1 MVTKIKQ
8 IFKQAVLRFWSLRVP
23 LIVVCILLA
32 ALLCTAQYQDSSRVA
47 SAQMTLNYSEASQGL
62 NPNRTRF
69 TTTDLTSDEVLQS
82 TLYNAGLEGQMTV
95 EQLRK
100 AITVE
105 PTDVTNV
112 SSSEN
117 YITTSC
123 SISLQLEEPCQHL
136 TAATLL
142 RIFCGS
148 YKDYFMEHYGENQ
161 SVFSC
166 TMPDYFDTEPYLRLK
181 SLTLRANQLDRYLTA
196 RVSEN
201 KSYQDATTGN
211 TFLSLSKQIQNVI
224 NYEIPRIQAY
234 ILRGGLSADVSSLTA
249 MLQYKLQIEQLDY
262 QEQMAYYNSDNL
274 GIGLYDESM
283 SAIVMIPTLD
293 ENSEFYMSRT
303 KTALDTMAS
312 DNYSSVLLMSIGGA
326 ALVFLG
332 LVLTATFWLP
342 VLMRGVGALVSMFG
356 PSAKV
361 AHANIQK
368 NPRRVAATGTALLIG
383 VTLVATIATGAA
395 SAKQTMGEALASRYS
410 VDMIATGD
418 GLKTSAVKEAAQ
430 VKGVAATMYAPTATV
445 TAEGVNGGTMSLLL
459 VGVKNTSELA
469 GVMHADLSGVTVG
482 DDTVLLPK
490 YRATSGKEITF
501 GSDAKLRFTAA
512 ESNGIAAST
521 EQDGSA
527 SASST
532 NGGVSSSMRLKP
544 VQSDYRRVS
553 SNYDAVAFI
562 NTSHF
567 NNGDVTAT
575 SHMLLMRVDTQSAG
589 VSLSDVFNKIQDVFS
604 YDSTVSITG
613 PVAQRA
619 QWETI
624 INSMLMLLV
633 ALIAVAV
640 LIALIG
646 VANTLSLSVIE
657 RTRESATLRAIGMTR
672 GQLRRSLAVEALL
685 LSLVAGVV
693 GVVLGTLFGWLG
705 SYMVFSLYGK
715 TVFPFEWGMNGIV
728 LVVAAIAAL
737 LASVFPARR
746 AVKTPPVEALAEA

>member
-293 ENSEFYMSRT
+293 ENREFYMSRT
-303 KTALDTMAS
+303 KVGIDDLALRANELLSSAVDAQKTITTNNSKITALEQPTEAQELQVAQSMVDVITQQLASIVSATREVNAMLQELETTMDQIQQALRVTDAS
-312 DNYSSVLLMSIGGA
+312 YIIYKTQNY
-326 ALVFLG
+326 LVF
-332 LVLTATFWLP
+332 
-342 VLMRGVGALVSMFG
+342 
-356 PSAKV
+356 
-361 AHANIQK
+361 ND
-368 NPRRVAATGTALLIG
+368 AAGSFVQQI
-383 VTLVATIATGAA
+383 
-395 SAKQTMGEALASRYS
+395 
-410 VDMIATGD
+410 
-418 GLKTSAVKEAAQ
+418 GLKRVIVEMAA
-430 VKGVAATMYAPTATV
+430 
-445 TAEGVNGGTMSLLL
+445 
-459 VGVKNTSELA
+459 
-469 GVMHADLSGVTVG
+469 
-482 DDTVLLPK
+482 
-490 YRATSGKEITF
+490 F
-501 GSDAKLRFTAA
+501 
-512 ESNGIAAST
+512 
-521 EQDGSA
+521 
-527 SASST
+527 
-532 NGGVSSSMRLKP
+532 
-544 VQSDYRRVS
+544 
-553 SNYDAVAFI
+553 
-562 NTSHF
+562 
-567 NNGDVTAT
+567 
-575 SHMLLMRVDTQSAG
+575 
-589 VSLSDVFNKIQDVFS
+589 
-604 YDSTVSITG
+604 
-613 PVAQRA
+613 
-619 QWETI
+619 
-624 INSMLMLLV
+624 
-633 ALIAVAV
+633 
-640 LIALIG
+640 
-646 VANTLSLSVIE
+646 
-657 RTRESATLRAIGMTR
+657 
-672 GQLRRSLAVEALL
+672 
-685 LSLVAGVV
+685 
-693 GVVLGTLFGWLG
+693 VVLCFGLC
-705 SYMVFSLYGK
+705 MVR
-715 TVFPFEWGMNGIV
+715 T
-728 LVVAAIAAL
+728 
-737 LASVFPARR
+737 ARQIR
-746 AVKTPPVEALAEA
+746 KEEQR

>member
-32 ALLCTAQYQDSSRVA
+32 ALRCTAQYQDSSRVA

-142 RIFCGS
+142 QIFCGS

-262 QEQMAYYNSDNL
+262 QAESGAWRNAYLVAAFELRNGTYYNSDNL

-312 DNYSSVLLMSIGGA
+312 DA
-326 ALVFLG
+326 
-332 LVLTATFWLP
+332 
-342 VLMRGVGALVSMFG
+342 
-356 PSAKV
+356 
-361 AHANIQK
+361 
-368 NPRRVAATGTALLIG
+368 
-383 VTLVATIATGAA
+383 
-395 SAKQTMGEALASRYS
+395 
-410 VDMIATGD
+410 D
-418 GLKTSAVKEAAQ
+418 G
-430 VKGVAATMYAPTATV
+430 
-445 TAEGVNGGTMSLLL
+445 
-459 VGVKNTSELA
+459 
-469 GVMHADLSGVTVG
+469 
-482 DDTVLLPK
+482 
-490 YRATSGKEITF
+490 
-501 GSDAKLRFTAA
+501 
-512 ESNGIAAST
+512 
-521 EQDGSA
+521 
-527 SASST
+527 
-532 NGGVSSSMRLKP
+532 
-544 VQSDYRRVS
+544 
-553 SNYDAVAFI
+553 
-562 NTSHF
+562 
-567 NNGDVTAT
+567 
-575 SHMLLMRVDTQSAG
+575 
-589 VSLSDVFNKIQDVFS
+589 
-604 YDSTVSITG
+604 
-613 PVAQRA
+613 
-619 QWETI
+619 
-624 INSMLMLLV
+624 
-633 ALIAVAV
+633 
-640 LIALIG
+640 
-646 VANTLSLSVIE
+646 
-657 RTRESATLRAIGMTR
+657 
-672 GQLRRSLAVEALL
+672 
-685 LSLVAGVV
+685 
-693 GVVLGTLFGWLG
+693 
-705 SYMVFSLYGK
+705 
-715 TVFPFEWGMNGIV
+715 
-728 LVVAAIAAL
+728 
-737 LASVFPARR
+737 
-746 AVKTPPVEALAEA
+746 ALAEATSHQDVITTTQYVVQQMQTMSDPAGLTTVNAMLQELETTMDRIQQALRVTDASYIIYKTQNYLVFNYAAGSFVQQIGLKRVIVEMAAFVVLCFGLCMVRTARQIRKEEQR

>member
-32 ALLCTAQYQDSSRVA
+32 ALRCTAQYQDSSRVA

-224 NYEIPRIQAY
+224 NYDIPRIQAY

-274 GIGLYDESM
+274 GIGRYDESM

-303 KTALDTMAS
+303 KVGIDDLALRA
-312 DNYSSVLLMSIGGA
+312 NELL
-326 ALVFLG
+326 
-332 LVLTATFWLP
+332 
-342 VLMRGVGALVSMFG
+342 
-356 PSAKV
+356 
-361 AHANIQK
+361 
-368 NPRRVAATGTALLIG
+368 
-383 VTLVATIATGAA
+383 
-395 SAKQTMGEALASRYS
+395 
-410 VDMIATGD
+410 
-418 GLKTSAVKEAAQ
+418 TSAVDAQ
-430 VKGVAATMYAPTATV
+430 KTITTNNSKITALEQPTGARELQVAQSMVDTITQQ
-445 TAEGVNGGTMSLLL
+445 
-459 VGVKNTSELA
+459 LA
-469 GVMHADLSGVTVG
+469 S
-482 DDTVLLPK
+482 
-490 YRATSGKEITF
+490 I
-501 GSDAKLRFTAA
+501 
-512 ESNGIAAST
+512 
-521 EQDGSA
+521 
-527 SASST
+527 
-532 NGGVSSSMRLKP
+532 
-544 VQSDYRRVS
+544 
-553 SNYDAVAFI
+553 
-562 NTSHF
+562 
-567 NNGDVTAT
+567 VTAT
-575 SHMLLMRVDTQSAG
+575 RELDADCYAQRISRYL
-589 VSLSDVFNKIQDVFS
+589 VFN
-604 YDSTVSITG
+604 G
-613 PVAQRA
+613 PESSFIKRYNVKPSVMLAAVICAVWYLAAVVRMSRRRQR
-619 QWETI
+619 
-624 INSMLMLLV
+624 
-633 ALIAVAV
+633 
-640 LIALIG
+640 
-646 VANTLSLSVIE
+646 E
-657 RTRESATLRAIGMTR
+657 RLRA
-672 GQLRRSLAVEALL
+672 EN
-685 LSLVAGVV
+685 
-693 GVVLGTLFGWLG
+693 
-705 SYMVFSLYGK
+705 
-715 TVFPFEWGMNGIV
+715 E
-728 LVVAAIAAL
+728 
-737 LASVFPARR
+737 
-746 AVKTPPVEALAEA
+746 

>member
-148 YKDYFMEHYGENQ
+148 YKDYFMEHYGENP

-293 ENSEFYMSRT
+293 ENREFYMSRT

-312 DNYSSVLLMSIGGA
+312 DA
-326 ALVFLG
+326 
-332 LVLTATFWLP
+332 
-342 VLMRGVGALVSMFG
+342 
-356 PSAKV
+356 
-361 AHANIQK
+361 
-368 NPRRVAATGTALLIG
+368 
-383 VTLVATIATGAA
+383 
-395 SAKQTMGEALASRYS
+395 
-410 VDMIATGD
+410 D
-418 GLKTSAVKEAAQ
+418 G
-430 VKGVAATMYAPTATV
+430 
-445 TAEGVNGGTMSLLL
+445 
-459 VGVKNTSELA
+459 
-469 GVMHADLSGVTVG
+469 
-482 DDTVLLPK
+482 
-490 YRATSGKEITF
+490 
-501 GSDAKLRFTAA
+501 
-512 ESNGIAAST
+512 
-521 EQDGSA
+521 
-527 SASST
+527 
-532 NGGVSSSMRLKP
+532 
-544 VQSDYRRVS
+544 
-553 SNYDAVAFI
+553 
-562 NTSHF
+562 
-567 NNGDVTAT
+567 
-575 SHMLLMRVDTQSAG
+575 
-589 VSLSDVFNKIQDVFS
+589 
-604 YDSTVSITG
+604 
-613 PVAQRA
+613 
-619 QWETI
+619 
-624 INSMLMLLV
+624 
-633 ALIAVAV
+633 
-640 LIALIG
+640 
-646 VANTLSLSVIE
+646 
-657 RTRESATLRAIGMTR
+657 
-672 GQLRRSLAVEALL
+672 
-685 LSLVAGVV
+685 
-693 GVVLGTLFGWLG
+693 
-705 SYMVFSLYGK
+705 
-715 TVFPFEWGMNGIV
+715 
-728 LVVAAIAAL
+728 
-737 LASVFPARR
+737 
-746 AVKTPPVEALAEA
+746 ALAEATSHQDVITTTQYVVQQMQTMSDPAGLTTVNAMLQELETTMDQIQQALRVTDASYIIYKTQNYLVFNDAAGSFVQQIGLKRVIVEMAAFVVLCFGLCMVRTARQIRKEEQR

>member
-181 SLTLRANQLDRYLTA
+181 SLTLRADQLDRYLTA

-293 ENSEFYMSRT
+293 ENREFYMSRT
-303 KTALDTMAS
+303 KIGIDDLALQANDLLSSAVEAQKSIATNNTKVTALEQLTESYEVQMAQAMV
-312 DNYSSVLLMSIGGA
+312 DNITRQLADIVSATRELDADCYAQRIHSYLMFSEPQMSFMQRYNVKRSVMLA
-326 ALVFLG
+326 ALVCAVCYLG
-332 LVLTATFWLP
+332 AVVQAC
-342 VLMRGVGALVSMFG
+342 V
-356 PSAKV
+356 
-361 AHANIQK
+361 
-368 NPRRVAATGTALLIG
+368 RR
-383 VTLVATIATGAA
+383 
-395 SAKQTMGEALASRYS
+395 
-410 VDMIATGD
+410 
-418 GLKTSAVKEAAQ
+418 
-430 VKGVAATMYAPTATV
+430 
-445 TAEGVNGGTMSLLL
+445 
-459 VGVKNTSELA
+459 
-469 GVMHADLSGVTVG
+469 
-482 DDTVLLPK
+482 
-490 YRATSGKEITF
+490 
-501 GSDAKLRFTAA
+501 
-512 ESNGIAAST
+512 
-521 EQDGSA
+521 
-527 SASST
+527 
-532 NGGVSSSMRLKP
+532 
-544 VQSDYRRVS
+544 
-553 SNYDAVAFI
+553 
-562 NTSHF
+562 
-567 NNGDVTAT
+567 
-575 SHMLLMRVDTQSAG
+575 
-589 VSLSDVFNKIQDVFS
+589 
-604 YDSTVSITG
+604 
-613 PVAQRA
+613 QR
-619 QWETI
+619 QRME
-624 INSMLMLLV
+624 N
-633 ALIAVAV
+633 
-640 LIALIG
+640 
-646 VANTLSLSVIE
+646 E
-657 RTRESATLRAIGMTR
+657 
-672 GQLRRSLAVEALL
+672 
-685 LSLVAGVV
+685 
-693 GVVLGTLFGWLG
+693 
-705 SYMVFSLYGK
+705 
-715 TVFPFEWGMNGIV
+715 
-728 LVVAAIAAL
+728 
-737 LASVFPARR
+737 
-746 AVKTPPVEALAEA
+746 

>member
-32 ALLCTAQYQDSSRVA
+32 ALLCTAQYQDSSPGGLGPDDPELLRGIA
-47 SAQMTLNYSEASQGL
+47 GAQPQPHPVYDYR
-62 NPNRTRF
+62 P
-69 TTTDLTSDEVLQS
+69 DLRRGAAEH
-82 TLYNAGLEGQMTV
+82 LYNAGLEDQMTV

-181 SLTLRANQLDRYLTA
+181 SLTLRADQLDRYLTA

-312 DNYSSVLLMSIGGA
+312 DA
-326 ALVFLG
+326 
-332 LVLTATFWLP
+332 
-342 VLMRGVGALVSMFG
+342 
-356 PSAKV
+356 
-361 AHANIQK
+361 
-368 NPRRVAATGTALLIG
+368 
-383 VTLVATIATGAA
+383 
-395 SAKQTMGEALASRYS
+395 
-410 VDMIATGD
+410 D
-418 GLKTSAVKEAAQ
+418 G
-430 VKGVAATMYAPTATV
+430 
-445 TAEGVNGGTMSLLL
+445 
-459 VGVKNTSELA
+459 
-469 GVMHADLSGVTVG
+469 
-482 DDTVLLPK
+482 
-490 YRATSGKEITF
+490 
-501 GSDAKLRFTAA
+501 
-512 ESNGIAAST
+512 
-521 EQDGSA
+521 
-527 SASST
+527 
-532 NGGVSSSMRLKP
+532 
-544 VQSDYRRVS
+544 
-553 SNYDAVAFI
+553 
-562 NTSHF
+562 
-567 NNGDVTAT
+567 
-575 SHMLLMRVDTQSAG
+575 
-589 VSLSDVFNKIQDVFS
+589 
-604 YDSTVSITG
+604 
-613 PVAQRA
+613 
-619 QWETI
+619 
-624 INSMLMLLV
+624 
-633 ALIAVAV
+633 
-640 LIALIG
+640 
-646 VANTLSLSVIE
+646 
-657 RTRESATLRAIGMTR
+657 
-672 GQLRRSLAVEALL
+672 
-685 LSLVAGVV
+685 
-693 GVVLGTLFGWLG
+693 
-705 SYMVFSLYGK
+705 
-715 TVFPFEWGMNGIV
+715 
-728 LVVAAIAAL
+728 
-737 LASVFPARR
+737 
-746 AVKTPPVEALAEA
+746 ALAEATSHQDVITTTQYVGAANADRERPGGSDHGERHAAGTGNHHGSDPAGTAGDGCLLYHL

>member
-8 IFKQAVLRFWSLRVP
+8 IFKQAVLRFWSLRLP

-181 SLTLRANQLDRYLTA
+181 SLTLRADQLDRYLTA

-293 ENSEFYMSRT
+293 ENREFYMSRT
-303 KTALDTMAS
+303 KIGIDDLALQANELLSSAVEAQKSIATNNTKVTALEQYTESHEVQMAQAMV
-312 DNYSSVLLMSIGGA
+312 DNITRQLADIVSATRELDADCYAQRIHSYLMFSEPQMSFMQRYNVKRSVMLA
-326 ALVFLG
+326 ALVCAVCYL
-332 LVLTATFWLP
+332 
-342 VLMRGVGALVSMFG
+342 
-356 PSAKV
+356 
-361 AHANIQK
+361 
-368 NPRRVAATGTALLIG
+368 
-383 VTLVATIATGAA
+383 GAA
-395 SAKQTMGEALASRYS
+395 
-410 VDMIATGD
+410 
-418 GLKTSAVKEAAQ
+418 
-430 VKGVAATMYAPTATV
+430 
-445 TAEGVNGGTMSLLL
+445 
-459 VGVKNTSELA
+459 
-469 GVMHADLSGVTVG
+469 
-482 DDTVLLPK
+482 
-490 YRATSGKEITF
+490 
-501 GSDAKLRFTAA
+501 
-512 ESNGIAAST
+512 
-521 EQDGSA
+521 
-527 SASST
+527 
-532 NGGVSSSMRLKP
+532 
-544 VQSDYRRVS
+544 VQACVRR
-553 SNYDAVAFI
+553 
-562 NTSHF
+562 
-567 NNGDVTAT
+567 
-575 SHMLLMRVDTQSAG
+575 
-589 VSLSDVFNKIQDVFS
+589 
-604 YDSTVSITG
+604 
-613 PVAQRA
+613 QR
-619 QWETI
+619 QRME
-624 INSMLMLLV
+624 N
-633 ALIAVAV
+633 
-640 LIALIG
+640 
-646 VANTLSLSVIE
+646 E
-657 RTRESATLRAIGMTR
+657 
-672 GQLRRSLAVEALL
+672 
-685 LSLVAGVV
+685 
-693 GVVLGTLFGWLG
+693 
-705 SYMVFSLYGK
+705 
-715 TVFPFEWGMNGIV
+715 
-728 LVVAAIAAL
+728 
-737 LASVFPARR
+737 
-746 AVKTPPVEALAEA
+746 

>member
-47 SAQMTLNYSEASQGL
+47 SAQMTLNYSEASHGL

-181 SLTLRANQLDRYLTA
+181 SLTLRADQLDRYLTA

-293 ENSEFYMSRT
+293 ENREFYMSRT

-312 DNYSSVLLMSIGGA
+312 DA
-326 ALVFLG
+326 
-332 LVLTATFWLP
+332 
-342 VLMRGVGALVSMFG
+342 
-356 PSAKV
+356 
-361 AHANIQK
+361 
-368 NPRRVAATGTALLIG
+368 
-383 VTLVATIATGAA
+383 
-395 SAKQTMGEALASRYS
+395 
-410 VDMIATGD
+410 D
-418 GLKTSAVKEAAQ
+418 G
-430 VKGVAATMYAPTATV
+430 
-445 TAEGVNGGTMSLLL
+445 
-459 VGVKNTSELA
+459 
-469 GVMHADLSGVTVG
+469 
-482 DDTVLLPK
+482 
-490 YRATSGKEITF
+490 
-501 GSDAKLRFTAA
+501 
-512 ESNGIAAST
+512 
-521 EQDGSA
+521 
-527 SASST
+527 
-532 NGGVSSSMRLKP
+532 
-544 VQSDYRRVS
+544 
-553 SNYDAVAFI
+553 
-562 NTSHF
+562 
-567 NNGDVTAT
+567 
-575 SHMLLMRVDTQSAG
+575 
-589 VSLSDVFNKIQDVFS
+589 
-604 YDSTVSITG
+604 
-613 PVAQRA
+613 
-619 QWETI
+619 
-624 INSMLMLLV
+624 
-633 ALIAVAV
+633 
-640 LIALIG
+640 
-646 VANTLSLSVIE
+646 
-657 RTRESATLRAIGMTR
+657 
-672 GQLRRSLAVEALL
+672 
-685 LSLVAGVV
+685 
-693 GVVLGTLFGWLG
+693 
-705 SYMVFSLYGK
+705 
-715 TVFPFEWGMNGIV
+715 
-728 LVVAAIAAL
+728 
-737 LASVFPARR
+737 
-746 AVKTPPVEALAEA
+746 ALAEATSHQDVITTTQYVVQQMQTMSDPAGLTTVNAMLQELETTMIRSSRHCG

>member
-32 ALLCTAQYQDSSRVA
+32 ALRCTAQYQDSSRVA

-181 SLTLRANQLDRYLTA
+181 SLTLRADQLDRYLTA

-262 QEQMAYYNSDNL
+262 QEHQNGAGHHGQRRRRCPGGGDLPSGCDHHHP
-274 GIGLYDESM
+274 
-283 SAIVMIPTLD
+283 VC
-293 ENSEFYMSRT
+293 
-303 KTALDTMAS
+303 
-312 DNYSSVLLMSIGGA
+312 GA
-326 ALVFLG
+326 ANADHERPG
-332 LVLTATFWLP
+332 GSDHGE
-342 VLMRGVGALVSMFG
+342 R
-356 PSAKV
+356 
-361 AHANIQK
+361 HAAGTGNHHGSD
-368 NPRRVAATGTALLIG
+368 PAGTA
-383 VTLVATIATGAA
+383 
-395 SAKQTMGEALASRYS
+395 
-410 VDMIATGD
+410 GD
-418 GLKTSAVKEAAQ
+418 GC
-430 VKGVAATMYAPTATV
+430 
-445 TAEGVNGGTMSLLL
+445 LLYHL
-459 VGVKNTSELA
+459 
-469 GVMHADLSGVTVG
+469 
-482 DDTVLLPK
+482 
-490 YRATSGKEITF
+490 
-501 GSDAKLRFTAA
+501 
-512 ESNGIAAST
+512 
-521 EQDGSA
+521 
-527 SASST
+527 
-532 NGGVSSSMRLKP
+532 
-544 VQSDYRRVS
+544 
-553 SNYDAVAFI
+553 
-562 NTSHF
+562 
-567 NNGDVTAT
+567 
-575 SHMLLMRVDTQSAG
+575 
-589 VSLSDVFNKIQDVFS
+589 
-604 YDSTVSITG
+604 
-613 PVAQRA
+613 
-619 QWETI
+619 
-624 INSMLMLLV
+624 
-633 ALIAVAV
+633 
-640 LIALIG
+640 
-646 VANTLSLSVIE
+646 
-657 RTRESATLRAIGMTR
+657 
-672 GQLRRSLAVEALL
+672 
-685 LSLVAGVV
+685 
-693 GVVLGTLFGWLG
+693 
-705 SYMVFSLYGK
+705 
-715 TVFPFEWGMNGIV
+715 
-728 LVVAAIAAL
+728 
-737 LASVFPARR
+737 
-746 AVKTPPVEALAEA
+746 

>member
-32 ALLCTAQYQDSSRVA
+32 ALRCTAQYQDSSRVA

-100 AITVE
+100 AIYANIQTFSFSNIDKFSVPGLVTRM

-312 DNYSSVLLMSIGGA
+312 DA
-326 ALVFLG
+326 
-332 LVLTATFWLP
+332 
-342 VLMRGVGALVSMFG
+342 
-356 PSAKV
+356 
-361 AHANIQK
+361 
-368 NPRRVAATGTALLIG
+368 
-383 VTLVATIATGAA
+383 
-395 SAKQTMGEALASRYS
+395 
-410 VDMIATGD
+410 D
-418 GLKTSAVKEAAQ
+418 G
-430 VKGVAATMYAPTATV
+430 
-445 TAEGVNGGTMSLLL
+445 
-459 VGVKNTSELA
+459 
-469 GVMHADLSGVTVG
+469 
-482 DDTVLLPK
+482 
-490 YRATSGKEITF
+490 
-501 GSDAKLRFTAA
+501 
-512 ESNGIAAST
+512 
-521 EQDGSA
+521 
-527 SASST
+527 
-532 NGGVSSSMRLKP
+532 
-544 VQSDYRRVS
+544 
-553 SNYDAVAFI
+553 
-562 NTSHF
+562 
-567 NNGDVTAT
+567 
-575 SHMLLMRVDTQSAG
+575 
-589 VSLSDVFNKIQDVFS
+589 
-604 YDSTVSITG
+604 
-613 PVAQRA
+613 
-619 QWETI
+619 
-624 INSMLMLLV
+624 
-633 ALIAVAV
+633 
-640 LIALIG
+640 
-646 VANTLSLSVIE
+646 
-657 RTRESATLRAIGMTR
+657 
-672 GQLRRSLAVEALL
+672 
-685 LSLVAGVV
+685 
-693 GVVLGTLFGWLG
+693 
-705 SYMVFSLYGK
+705 
-715 TVFPFEWGMNGIV
+715 
-728 LVVAAIAAL
+728 
-737 LASVFPARR
+737 
-746 AVKTPPVEALAEA
+746 ALAEATSHQDVITTTQYVVQQMQTVSDPAGLTTVNAMLQELETTMDQIQQALRVTDASYIIYKTQNYLVFNYAAGSFVQQIGLKRVIVEMAVFVVLCFGLCMVRTARQIRKEEQR